1 MTQIIEVHAK
11 LTMPE
16 AQAFGSFL
24 RLAGRAD
31 YAVNAKSEEAA
42 ELMMAA
48 ADKLRRALA
57 HGVIDAYE
65 GAEAGQ

>member
-1 MTQIIEVHAK
+1 MAQIIEVHAK
-11 LTMPE
+11 LTPQE
-16 AQAFGSFL
+16 ARAFGAFL

-31 YAVNAKSEEAA
+31 YAVNAKTEEEAT
-42 ELMMAA
+42 LMQAA
-48 ADKLRRALA
+48 GDKLRRALA

>member
-1 MTQIIEVHAK
+1 MGKLVEVNAR
-11 LTMPE
+11 LTLQE

-31 YAVNAKSEEAA
+31 YAVNAKTEEDATLMQAA
-42 ELMMAA
+42 G
-48 ADKLRRALA
+48 DKLRRALA

-65 GAEAGQ
+65 GAEVGQ

>member
-1 MTQIIEVHAK
+1 MAK
-11 LTMPE
+11 LVEVNARLTQQE

-31 YAVNAKSEEAA
+31 YAVNAKTEEEAT
-42 ELMMAA
+42 LMQSAG
-48 ADKLRRALA
+48 DKLRRALA

-65 GAEAGQ
+65 GAEVGQ